1 MTNLIGKLCAAI
13 AQQEGWNA
21 PTSAGATPN
30 LPQRNR
36 NPGDL
41 RAAPWLAHATIVNGY
56 WVADSVAQGIA
67 GLYYQVALNV
77 ARGYSL
83 RKLIT
88 AWAPASDG
96 NDPQS
101 YLAHVMTW
109 TGIQNAD
116 QPLQELLELTKP
128 T

>member
-56 WVADSVAQGIA
+56 WVADTVAQGIA
-67 GLYYQVALNV
+67 GLYHQVALDI
-77 ARGYSL
+77 ARGYTL
-83 RKLIT
+83 RCLLN
-88 AWAPASDG
+88 AWAPASDH
-96 NDPQS
+96 NDPAS
-101 YLAHVMTW
+101 YISNVMRM
-109 TGIQNAD
+109 TGIAD
-116 QPLQELLELTKP
+116 ADVALQELLELP
-128 T
+128 